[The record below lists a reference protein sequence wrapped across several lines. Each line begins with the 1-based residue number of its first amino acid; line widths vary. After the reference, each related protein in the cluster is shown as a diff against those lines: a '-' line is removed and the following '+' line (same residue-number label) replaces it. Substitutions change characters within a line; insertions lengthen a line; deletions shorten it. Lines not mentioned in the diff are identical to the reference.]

1 MKQVSA
7 MTEEDTKQRTEAET
21 IMYSIFIRF

>member
-7 MTEEDTKQRTEAET
+7 MTEDDSKQITEAET